1 MPTPNNTSNEL
12 DDQVPLAIRVVS
24 NGRSNSVLHS
34 APPVSNDAETCLQ
47 GQEKYRTFLG
57 GPPEWKCG
65 LSTSRASSSNPP
77 PRIFFIDVIGVNRLT
92 QRLLFCSG
100 CVRASMHR
108 RCTIST
114 GFKVPLVF
122 TNITATLLSQG
133 LGAEPKKFAF

>member
-1 MPTPNNTSNEL
+1 MFTPNNTSNEF
-12 DDQVPLAIRVVS
+12 DDRVPLAIRVVS
-24 NGRSNSVLHS
+24 NGWSNSVLHS
-34 APPVSNDAETCLQ
+34 APPVSNNVRNLLAKP
-47 GQEKYRTFLG
+47 EKVYTFLG

-114 GFKVPLVF
+114 GFNVPLVF
-122 TNITATLLSQG
+122 TNITAMLLGQG
-133 LGAEPKKFAF
+133 FSAMQK